1 MVKNPA
7 ANAKDARDTGLIP
20 KLRRYLGIGNDNP
33 LRYSCLENYMDRGA
47 WWATVLEATKSQ
59 TWLNINE
66 SVQFK
71 PVFVQRSTVY
81 RIGFQ

>member
-7 ANAKDARDTGLIP
+7 ANAKDARNTGSIP
-20 KLRRYLGIGNDNP
+20 KLRRPFGIGNDNP
-33 LRYSCLENYMDRGA
+33 LQYSCLENSMDRGA

-66 SVQFK
+66 SVKFK
-71 PVFVQRSTVY
+71 PVFVQGSTLY